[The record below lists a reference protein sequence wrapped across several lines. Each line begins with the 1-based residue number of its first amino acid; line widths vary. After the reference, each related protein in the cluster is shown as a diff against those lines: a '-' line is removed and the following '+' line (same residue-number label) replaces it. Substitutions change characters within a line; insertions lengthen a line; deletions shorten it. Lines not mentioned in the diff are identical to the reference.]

1 MNQSWPGLE
10 IIAVGHLF
18 LTFLPTS
25 SPSLPILLEI
35 LSPSLDAPL
44 ISALALLYFYTQ
56 TQRGTIQ
63 QHSRCCWCCE
73 GPKWGEGGMGA
84 GGGGGG
90 YGLVLL
96 MSALTKPR
104 SRPWIANSSLHRPQT
119 LAASDKTWRIAC
131 IMGKTASLH
140 RYRTPTPPLP
150 HTYTTLSDISAQLT
164 RRAHIRSLSTAPHHA
179 FLFRRRWNSLLLSL
193 CTFWVW
199 SRRRTWKEVIVPE
212 RKGWK
217 RGKRTFY

>member
-18 LTFLPTS
+18 LTFLPPS
-25 SPSLPILLEI
+25 SPFLPILLEI

-44 ISALALLYFYTQ
+44 ISALVLLYFCTHTQ
-56 TQRGTIQ
+56 WGTIQ
-63 QHSRCCWCCE
+63 QPSECCWCCE
-73 GPKWGEGGMGA
+73 GAKWGGRRRRWWWGRGV
-84 GGGGGG
+84 
-90 YGLVLL
+90 VLL

-140 RYRTPTPPLP
+140 PPPPRHTHSVISVQTHNSQVVHTSWACPQLP
-150 HTYTTLSDISAQLT
+150 IMHFCFAAD
-164 RRAHIRSLSTAPHHA
+164 
-179 FLFRRRWNSLLLSL
+179 
-193 CTFWVW
+193 
-199 SRRRTWKEVIVPE
+199 EIVCC
-212 RKGWK
+212 
-217 RGKRTFY
+217 